1 MRMGGSSDKG
11 YLQGQGPYA
20 AQLKKIEGD
29 IKEIQKRVN
38 EKIGE
43 WPKTSICIIPIYCSR
58 GEGIRYGSRPTQSL
72 GYPRRQAADG

>member
-43 WPKTSICIIPIYCSR
+43 WP
-58 GEGIRYGSRPTQSL
+58 
-72 GYPRRQAADG
+72 